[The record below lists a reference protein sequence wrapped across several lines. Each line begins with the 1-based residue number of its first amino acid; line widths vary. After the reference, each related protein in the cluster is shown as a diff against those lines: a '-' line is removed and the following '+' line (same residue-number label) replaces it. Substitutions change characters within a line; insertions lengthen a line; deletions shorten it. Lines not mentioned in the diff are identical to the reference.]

1 MPYIPPEL
9 IIKAK
14 EMDLLT
20 YLKYHDPGELVRFS
34 GNTYTTKSHDSL
46 KISNGKWMWWSKG
59 IGGRSALDYLIKVN
73 GLSFLDAVETIL
85 GNSIQ
90 ETTPAITQQ
99 KPKQQKLL
107 LPERAK
113 DNKRVI
119 DYLYNRGI
127 DLEIICH
134 CIDKGLLYESL
145 PYHNLVMLGLDE
157 TQVPRY
163 AFYRSINKNRLLG
176 EATGS
181 NKQYSFRLVA
191 EKSSE
196 VHLFESG
203 IDLLSFATLEKRAGR
218 DWRCLNLLS
227 LAGIYAPK
235 NDEKLRLPVALSHF
249 LKHHNDV
256 EQIHLHL
263 DNDIAGRSAT
273 LALIKLLENDYTV
286 INEPVLNGKDVND
299 YLRSQMK
306 LSHYER

>member
-14 EMDLLT
+14 ELDLLSF
-20 YLKYHDPGELVRFS
+20 LQAHDPGELVRFS
-34 GNTYTTKSHDSL
+34 GNTYTTKTHDSL

-59 IGGRSALDYLIKVN
+59 IGGKSALDYLIKVK

-85 GNSIQ
+85 GNNITTVPPIANIQ
-90 ETTPAITQQ
+90 ETE
-99 KPKQQKLL
+99 PKKLL
-107 LPERAK
+107 LPQRA
-113 DNKRVI
+113 DNNKRVV

-145 PYHNLVMLGLDE
+145 PYHNLVLLGLDE
-157 TQVPRY
+157 QKIPRY

-181 NKQYSFRLVA
+181 NKQYSFRLVTD
-191 EKSSE
+191 SSADLH
-196 VHLFESG
+196 VFESG
-203 IDLLSFATLEKRAGR
+203 IDLLSFATLVKRSGR
-218 DWRCLNLLS
+218 DWHCLNLLS
-227 LAGIYAPK
+227 LAGVYSPK

-249 LKHHNDV
+249 LKQKRDIK
-256 EQIHLHL
+256 EIHLHL
-263 DNDIAGRSAT
+263 DNDNTGRSAT
-273 LALIKLLENDYTV
+273 LALIKLLETDFTI
-286 INEPVLNGKDVND
+286 INSPAPYGKDFND
-299 YLRSQMK
+299 YLRSEMK